1 MMIKWLQ
8 SALLGVLALLLI
20 QCTSLELTQSL
31 DDSLIPATNEAQDLE
46 IQPTSDSQDND
57 NPSSDPQMT
66 PDDSYPVDSRL
77 QGLIDSAKDDLAQH
91 LSVSVTQIS
100 VLEAKQVVWP
110 DSSLG
115 CPQPGMKY
123 LQVPEDG
130 ALIRLQVDGVD
141 YNYHIGGSR
150 GLFLCEKVLQD
161 PVKPTPIDLTKL
173 TPGTLDKSTPPSPDN
188 DIPPG
193 EDQ

>member
-1 MMIKWLQ
+1 MIIKWLQ
-8 SALLGVLALLLI
+8 SAFLGGMALILI
-20 QCTSLELTQSL
+20 QCTSLDVTQSPV
-31 DDSLIPATNEAQDLE
+31 DSLISATNEAQDLE
-46 IQPTSDSQDND
+46 IQPNSDSQNID
-57 NPSSDPQMT
+57 NPSSDPPMT
-66 PDDSYPVDSRL
+66 PTDPHPVDSRL
-77 QGLIDSAKDDLAQH
+77 QGLIDSAKVDLAQH
-91 LSVSVTQIS
+91 LSISVSKIS
-100 VLEAKQVVWP
+100 VLEAKEVVWP

-123 LQVPEDG
+123 KQVPEDG

-141 YNYHIGGSR
+141 YNYHTGGSR

-173 TPGTLDKSTPPSPDN
+173 TPGTLDKNTPPSLDN
-188 DIPPG
+188 SIPPG